1 MSSKTEDGEGEEARK
16 DDAATT
22 FTASSDEDNST
33 NASSREM
40 ATRDG
45 VVQGRFI
52 VGPGELSL
60 RENIMNDRR
69 CRNCRD
75 DRKAVVLI
83 AMVVKYLTII
93 F

>member
-22 FTASSDEDNST
+22 FTTTSD
-33 NASSREM
+33 ASSREM

-52 VGPGELSL
+52 VGGELV
-60 RENIMNDRR
+60 E
-69 CRNCRD
+69 
-75 DRKAVVLI
+75 
-83 AMVVKYLTII
+83 
-93 F
+93 

>member
-33 NASSREM
+33 NASSM

-52 VGPGELSL
+52 VGGELV
-60 RENIMNDRR
+60 E
-69 CRNCRD
+69 
-75 DRKAVVLI
+75 
-83 AMVVKYLTII
+83 
-93 F
+93 